1 MKKLTYLFLALL
13 MLACTTDDN
22 NNVDNSNTLE
32 KEWLYT
38 HTALEAT
45 ATSSTTLVIPFTA
58 DIFAFSDRP
67 NREHK
72 YISGGEFASYWND
85 YDDENSFKIDP
96 PNAVLTW
103 VDADGVSEVEV
114 VITDANFDGNN
125 IIYTIENTT
134 ITANQSFEDVSLFVD
149 ANGSTNAVYLASNG
163 ITVKASAGA
172 QNNEQGRIGNI
183 TFTVVNLET
192 LKFEISQGGD
202 VSTLCTSLVTDMVN
216 LFNDNTAFNQDI
228 SSWDVSNVTDMS
240 GMFYGSPF
248 NQDISSWDLGSVT
261 NMDSMFQNA
270 TSFNQDNSSW
280 DVSNVI
286 SMSGMFQN
294 ATAFNQDISSWDVS
308 SVTVMS
314 EMFINASA
322 FNQDISSW
330 SVDNVTNCV
339 DFSDGAPLTEA
350 NTPNFTNC
358 PNIYLDTNGV
368 TIKANAVSA
377 NGYSEEVNG
386 VTYTV
391 VDLST
396 LNTMISNGDDV
407 TKVVT
412 SLITDMKNLFQN
424 NTTFNQDISTWDVS
438 NVTDMNSTFEGTSF
452 NQDIS
457 NWDVSNVTTMYYMFE
472 DSPFN
477 QDISSWD
484 VSSSITDTSGMFRG
498 TPFNQDISSWDV
510 SNVINMDNMFEDSPF
525 NQDISSW
532 DVSNVL
538 GMLGMF
544 QNATAFN
551 QDISSWDVSSVT
563 SCGNF
568 SDGAPLTEANTPN
581 FTNCTP

>member
-22 NNVDNSNTLE
+22 NNVDNTNTLE

-125 IIYTIENTT
+125 VIYTIENTT

-149 ANGSTNAVYLASNG
+149 ANGSNNAVYLASNG